1 MRGARGVLTG
11 EVLRSPRNRLN
22 KGRFLQFE
30 TVGVIFEGSHVN
42 MGLVSTDCSFRPPSG
57 APQ

>member
-1 MRGARGVLTG
+1 VSTG
-11 EVLRSPRNRLN
+11 EVPRSPRNRLN
-22 KGRFLQFE
+22 KGCFLQFE